1 MDSLITT
8 FHIDWK
14 IIIAQLVNFAVVFA
28 VLYVFALKPLKKLM
42 DERGQTIKGG
52 LDNADKQKELLAAQ
66 QAEYD
71 ATLAKA
77 RTDAAALMKEVKAD
91 AETRRAELLATAQ
104 TEAKAVLDSGKKML
118 ESEKQ
123 KMLDEAKKELV
134 ALVVSATEKVVGK
147 TVTAPVD
154 SKLVEESI
162 KQIS

>member
-1 MDSLITT
+1 MESLITT

-28 VLYVFALKPLKKLM
+28 VLYFAALKPLKKLM
-42 DERGQTIKGG
+42 DERGKTIADG
-52 LDNADKQKELLAAQ
+52 LQNADKQKELLAAQ

-77 RTDAAALMKEVKAD
+77 RTDAAALMKDVKAD
-91 AETRRAELLATAQ
+91 VEKRRAELLAAAQ
-104 TEAKAVLDSGKKML
+104 GEAKAILDNGKKML

-123 KMLDEAKKELV
+123 QMLAEAKKELV
-134 ALVVSATEKVVGK
+134 SLVVSATEKVVGK
-147 TVTAPVD
+147 TVAGPVET
-154 SKLVEESI
+154 KLVEESI